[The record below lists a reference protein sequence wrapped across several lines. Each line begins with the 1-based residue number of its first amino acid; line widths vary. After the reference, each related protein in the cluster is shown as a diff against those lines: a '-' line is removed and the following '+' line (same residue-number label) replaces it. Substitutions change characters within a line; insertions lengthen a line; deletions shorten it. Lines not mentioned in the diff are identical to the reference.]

1 MKKQYVKG
9 STDLESKLDKL
20 LYDIGEAIE
29 LAVDASLETDNSRD
43 FDKLVEIQDRLEAAE
58 SGVSTLLASLDT
70 RRRNDEERRRQS

>member
-9 STDLESKLDKL
+9 STDLKSKLDKL
-20 LYDIGEAIE
+20 LYDIGEAVE
-29 LAVDASLETDNSRD
+29 LAVDASLETDNRRD